1 MCRLNSDLNKLIFY
15 TYKIKDMLSIQVH
28 SYNKH
33 CIHLRWILCLIL
45 SLFTT
50 LPAIS
55 QSKVRHQTS
64 LSDTLLK
71 LKEVTIYS
79 NRMQKKMSP
88 VQILSGKELEKLNV
102 YSVADALRYFSG
114 VQIKD
119 YGGIGGLK
127 TVNIRS
133 MGSHHV
139 GVFYDGIELGNA
151 QNGVVD
157 LGRFSLDNMEVIS
170 LYNGQKSAIFQPAKD
185 YSSASA
191 IYMQTRKP
199 LFKGEKKNNLNIGV
213 KGGSFSTINPSLLW
227 EHRFNERISSSISTE
242 YMYTSGR
249 YKFTYAKKD
258 GYDTTAVRQNGDV
271 RMLRLENAF
280 FGKIPKGEWKAK
292 AYLYNSERGYPGAA
306 VREEPGKFR
315 HQDRQWD
322 TNLFVQGSFQNYFK
336 PWYSL
341 LANGKYAY
349 DYLHYL
355 SDPRLDVTTMYVD
368 NHYRQQEIY
377 ASAAHLFTIYPWWSM
392 SLSNDFQWNTLR
404 ADLIDFV
411 YPTRNTI
418 LTSAATSFDFNRL
431 MLQASLLYTHVDDN
445 TRTKG
450 ANAGTKNK
458 YTPSVIATWQP
469 LTKLPLNVR
478 AFYKKVF
485 RMPTLND
492 LYYTFIGNKDL
503 KPEYTTQYDVGIT
516 FSHTWNNHWLKSLD
530 LQIDGY
536 YNEVD
541 DKIIAMPTSNQ
552 FRWTMINLGHV
563 EIRGLDA
570 AIRGEWGFGKVE
582 LSTLFNYTYQKA
594 QDFTDPTSEW
604 YGGQIPYIPWHG
616 GSIILNGS
624 YQTWSCNYSFI
635 YTGERYE
642 AVANIPENYAQPWYT
657 HDFSLSKTFQWGK
670 TGIRVTTE
678 INNIFNQQ
686 YEVVQCYPMPG
697 TSFKIKLN
705 VML

>member
-1 MCRLNSDLNKLIFY
+1 
-15 TYKIKDMLSIQVH
+15 MLSIQVH

-50 LPAIS
+50 VPAIS
-55 QSKVRHQTS
+55 QSRVRHQTS

-368 NHYRQQEIY
+368 NYYRQQEIY

-536 YNEVD
+536 YSEVD

-642 AVANIPENYAQPWYT
+642 AVANIPENYAKPWYT

-670 TGIRVTTE
+670 TGIRVTAE

>member
-1 MCRLNSDLNKLIFY
+1 
-15 TYKIKDMLSIQVH
+15 MLHVQVH
-28 SYNKH
+28 SYNSYNRR
-33 CIHLRWILCLIL
+33 IHLRWILCGVL
-45 SLFTT
+45 SLFII
-50 LPAIS
+50 LPAIA
-55 QSKVRHQTS
+55 QSKVQHQTS

-71 LKEVTIYS
+71 LQEVTIYS

-88 VQILSGKELEKLNV
+88 VQILSGKDLEKLNV

-199 LFKGEKKNNLNIGV
+199 TFKGEKKNNLNIGV
-213 KGGSFSTINPSLLW
+213 KGGSFSTINPSVLW
-227 EHRFNERISSSISTE
+227 EHRFNERISSSVSTE

-280 FGKIPKGEWKAK
+280 FGKIPQGEWKAK

-349 DYLHYL
+349 DYLHYS

-377 ASAAHLFTIYPWWSM
+377 ASAAHLFTIFPWWSM
-392 SLSNDFQWNTLR
+392 SLSNDFQWNTLH

-418 LTSAATSFDFNRL
+418 LTSAATSVDFNRFI
-431 MLQASLLYTHVDDN
+431 LQASLLYTHVNDK

-450 ANAGTKNK
+450 TDAGTKNE

-469 LTKLPLNVR
+469 SAKLPLNIR
-478 AFYKKVF
+478 AFYKRVF

-503 KPEYTTQYDVGIT
+503 KPEYTTQYDLGIT
-516 FSHTWNNHWLKSLD
+516 FSQQWNGRWLKSLSV
-530 LQIDGY
+530 QVDGY

-563 EIRGLDA
+563 EIRGVDA
-570 AIRGEWGFGKVE
+570 AIRGEWGFGKV
-582 LSTLFNYTYQKA
+582 TLGTLLNYTYQKA
-594 QDFTDPTSEW
+594 QDFTDPSSKW

-616 GSIILNGS
+616 GSVILNGS
-624 YQTWSCNYSFI
+624 YGTWSCNYSFI

-657 HDFSLSKTFQWGK
+657 HDFSLSKTLQWGK
-670 TGIRVTTE
+670 TGIRVTAE

>member
-1 MCRLNSDLNKLIFY
+1 
-15 TYKIKDMLSIQVH
+15 MLSIQVH

-33 CIHLRWILCLIL
+33 CINLRWILCLIL

-50 LPAIS
+50 VPAIS
-55 QSKVRHQTS
+55 QSRVRHQTS

-368 NHYRQQEIY
+368 NYYRQQEIY

-536 YNEVD
+536 YSEVD

-670 TGIRVTTE
+670 TGIRVTAE

>member
-1 MCRLNSDLNKLIFY
+1 
-15 TYKIKDMLSIQVH
+15 MLSIQVH

-50 LPAIS
+50 VPAIS
-55 QSKVRHQTS
+55 QSRVRHQTS

-170 LYNGQKSAIFQPAKD
+170 LYNGQKSAIFPPAKD

-368 NHYRQQEIY
+368 NYYRQQEIY

-516 FSHTWNNHWLKSLD
+516 FSHTWNNHWRKSLD

-536 YNEVD
+536 YSEVD

-670 TGIRVTTE
+670 TGIRVTAE

>member
-1 MCRLNSDLNKLIFY
+1 
-15 TYKIKDMLSIQVH
+15 MLSIQVH

-50 LPAIS
+50 VPAIS
-55 QSKVRHQTS
+55 QSRVRHQTS

-213 KGGSFSTINPSLLW
+213 KGVSFSTINPSLLW

-368 NHYRQQEIY
+368 NYYRQQEIY

-536 YNEVD
+536 YSEVD

-670 TGIRVTTE
+670 TGIRVTAE

>member
-1 MCRLNSDLNKLIFY
+1 
-15 TYKIKDMLSIQVH
+15 MLSIQVH
-28 SYNKH
+28 SYHKH

-280 FGKIPKGEWKAK
+280 FGKVPKGEWKAK

-377 ASAAHLFTIYPWWSM
+377 ASAAHLFTIYPWWRM
-392 SLSNDFQWNTLR
+392 SLSNDFQWNALR

-570 AIRGEWGFGKVE
+570 AIRGKWGFGKVE

-670 TGIRVTTE
+670 TGIRVTAE

>member
-1 MCRLNSDLNKLIFY
+1 
-15 TYKIKDMLSIQVH
+15 MLSIQVH

-102 YSVADALRYFSG
+102 SDALRYFSG

-670 TGIRVTTE
+670 TGIRVTAE

>member
-1 MCRLNSDLNKLIFY
+1 
-15 TYKIKDMLSIQVH
+15 MLSIQDH

-50 LPAIS
+50 VPAIS
-55 QSKVRHQTS
+55 QSRVRHQTS

-368 NHYRQQEIY
+368 NYYRQQEIY

-536 YNEVD
+536 YSEVD

-670 TGIRVTTE
+670 TGIRVTAE

>member
-1 MCRLNSDLNKLIFY
+1 
-15 TYKIKDMLSIQVH
+15 MLSIQVH

-33 CIHLRWILCLIL
+33 YIHLRWILCLIL

-55 QSKVRHQTS
+55 QSRVRHQTS

-280 FGKIPKGEWKAK
+280 FGKVLKGEWKAK

-377 ASAAHLFTIYPWWSM
+377 ASAAHLFTIYPWWRM
-392 SLSNDFQWNTLR
+392 SLSNDFQWNALR

-657 HDFSLSKTFQWGK
+657 HDFSLSKTFQWEK
-670 TGIRVTTE
+670 TRIRVTAE

>member
-1 MCRLNSDLNKLIFY
+1 
-15 TYKIKDMLSIQVH
+15 MLSIQVH

-377 ASAAHLFTIYPWWSM
+377 ASATHLFTIYPWWSM

-657 HDFSLSKTFQWGK
+657 HDFSLSKTFQWEK
-670 TGIRVTTE
+670 TRIRVTAE

>member
-1 MCRLNSDLNKLIFY
+1 
-15 TYKIKDMLSIQVH
+15 MLSIQVH

-55 QSKVRHQTS
+55 QSRVRHQTS

-199 LFKGEKKNNLNIGV
+199 IFNGEKKNNLNIGV

-280 FGKIPKGEWKAK
+280 FGKVPKGEWKAK

-469 LTKLPLNVR
+469 LPKLPLNVR

-657 HDFSLSKTFQWGK
+657 HDFPYPKLFNGGK
-670 TGIRVTTE
+670 REYV
-678 INNIFNQQ
+678 
-686 YEVVQCYPMPG
+686 
-697 TSFKIKLN
+697 
-705 VML
+705 